1 MKKQKRKNVGKARR
15 IAAAGLAGCLLAGVS
30 VQVNAATLKDLFD
43 EHYYADTYGDLKE
56 AYGYDREALWQ
67 HFVTFGL
74 SEGRNMNGLLDV
86 VKYRQEYAD
95 LDQAFGDN
103 WDAYVDHFLLY
114 GAKEGRDTG
123 TDFDALDYAERYG
136 DLKEAYGDDVLA
148 LWQHY
153 QTYGAAEHREARG
166 EQIVAAEK
174 EAEAAQKA
182 AESQKPADSQTP
194 EENQGYEVR
203 EEAEDGSWSIK
214 EYDVTG
220 KLIKWTSYNADGS
233 LIGIQEYGAYSHP
246 IKMTHY
252 REDRSWYTTEY
263 NAAAECI
270 KLTEYKANGNIDSM
284 YEYVGGKEV
293 KGTRYYASGSIS
305 DIHEYDENGFG
316 IKSTHYKED
325 GNIEF
330 TFVYENDAAG
340 RHMKETCYNGD
351 GKIHYIYERDVLGRI
366 IKRTDYNEDESVK
379 FIYVDE
385 WNGDDAA
392 GFVVKTTAYNAQGLL
407 IAIFENDSP
416 HHISKSTHY
425 REDGSVNYVVEY
437 SVSGNIEKITYFDAS
452 GNISRVTDADGN
464 EIVEQK
470 PGEGVDPGEDL
481 SHTERVDNPNGG
493 WVIKEYNA
501 AGSEI
506 KRTCYNEDGS
516 YNSIFEY
523 DGTEKQ
529 LALKHSYYNLDSPG
543 SLEATLEWEY
553 NDNGIKV
560 KLIETGYNPGDRVR
574 FRHIVDYDEAGN
586 EIKDVTYNA
595 DGSVMSDFGFTERS
609 YYKNEAGY
617 VPSES
622 FTSNGKGGFSC
633 YYEYDEAGNLI
644 KQRIHN
650 ADGTF
655 TVREYDAS
663 GQAVRVTHYDADG
676 NEIAG

>member
-1 MKKQKRKNVGKARR
+1 MNQKKTSNRERRITGKARR

-30 VQVNAATLKDLFD
+30 VQANAATLKDLFD

-95 LDQAFGDN
+95 LDEAFGDN

-114 GAKEGRDTG
+114 GAKENRDTG
-123 TDFDALDYAERYG
+123 TDFNALDYAERYG

-153 QTYGAAEHREARG
+153 QAYGAAEHREARD
-166 EQIVAAEK
+166 ERILAAEK
-174 EAEAAQKA
+174 EAEEAAKKA

-194 EENQGYEVR
+194 GESDKPGEGQEPGDKPGESGGHTERKDY
-203 EEAEDGSWSIK
+203 EDGSYEIYEYDERGKMVKSMFYTADGNLHFYTVYEYDAAGKLVKENNYLADGSSNGYVIP
-214 EYDVTG
+214 EYDVAGNKVKETF
-220 KLIKWTSYNADGS
+220 YNADGS
-233 LIGIQEYGAYSHP
+233 YS
-246 IKMTHY
+246 IF
-252 REDRSWYTTEY
+252 
-263 NAAAECI
+263 
-270 KLTEYKANGNIDSM
+270 
-284 YEYVGGKEV
+284 
-293 KGTRYYASGSIS
+293 
-305 DIHEYDENGFG
+305 EYDENGKAV
-316 IKSTHYKED
+316 KSTYYKAD
-325 GNIEF
+325 G
-330 TFVYENDAAG
+330 TVDFVTEYSS
-340 RHMKETCYNGD
+340 D
-351 GKIHYIYERDVLGRI
+351 GKV
-366 IKRTDYNEDESVK
+366 IKDIWYNE
-379 FIYVDE
+379 
-385 WNGDDAA
+385 
-392 GFVVKTTAYNAQGLL
+392 
-407 IAIFENDSP
+407 
-416 HHISKSTHY
+416 
-425 REDGSVNYVVEY
+425 EDGSISIILVPEYDSTGKVIKETGYDADGNVLGWNIPEYDNAGQVMKDVYYNADGSINYWLAFEY
-437 SVSGNIEKITYFDAS
+437 DSTGEIVKITMY
-452 GNISRVTDADGN
+452 NADGN

-470 PGEGVDPGEDL
+470 PGEGVDPGEDM

-501 AGSEI
+501 AGNEI

-560 KLIETGYNPGDRVR
+560 KVIETGYNPGDRVR

-650 ADGTF
+650 AAGTF